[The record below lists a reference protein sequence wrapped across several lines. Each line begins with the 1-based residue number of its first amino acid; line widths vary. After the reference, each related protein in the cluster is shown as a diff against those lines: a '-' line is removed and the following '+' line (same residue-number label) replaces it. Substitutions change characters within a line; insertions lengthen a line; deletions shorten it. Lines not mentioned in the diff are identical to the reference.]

1 MTTIK
6 RTKRSAR
13 PKRLAWR
20 YVETWQTDR
29 FEISH
34 TRPAGSRGFGR
45 FMVKRFLTPD
55 RDLWLALGSYGS
67 LEDAKDACK
76 RYDRAVTR

>member
-6 RTKRSAR
+6 RTKRLG
-13 PKRLAWR
+13 KRLTWR
-20 YVETWQTDR
+20 YVECWQAGR

-34 TRPAGSRGFGR
+34 TRPAGSRSFGR
-45 FMVKRFLTPD
+45 FTVKRYLTD
-55 RDLWLALGSYGS
+55 ALGLWVSLGNFGS

-76 RYDRAVTR
+76 RYDRSVTK